1 MIVKGLLFPLGVYL
15 FNIVAVMTETFTPPD
30 LTQLP
35 SPGIPVT
42 SPSGT
47 LAVYAQSAYNITEA
61 KVWLEKNI

>member
-1 MIVKGLLFPLGVYL
+1 MIVKDLLFLLGFYL
-15 FNIVAVMTETFTPPD
+15 LNIVAVMAKSFTPSD

-42 SPSGT
+42 SPSGK

-61 KVWLEKNI
+61 KV